1 MNITYTEEKQSEKRV
16 TAKRHLGPFF
26 VLLVLAPVMA
36 ELLLGDVPL
45 NVSLPVLMI
54 LNLSYYGT
62 GALIVRKIV
71 RRRGLSWAWI
81 PILAFTYGLIEEGLV
96 LHSLFNPNFP
106 GVGSLGFYGRAL
118 GVDWI
123 WATFVLGLHTVW
135 SLPVPILV
143 TELLSKILL

>member
-62 GALIVRKIV
+62 GALIMRE
-71 RRRGLSWAWI
+71 LC
-81 PILAFTYGLIEEGLV
+81 
-96 LHSLFNPNFP
+96 
-106 GVGSLGFYGRAL
+106 VGEDSVGHGYRYWPLRM
-118 GVDWI
+118 V
-123 WATFVLGLHTVW
+123 
-135 SLPVPILV
+135 
-143 TELLSKILL
+143 